1 MAVDLQDLKTHLNVT
16 RSDHDSELLEMLAAA
31 TRHVE
36 KLIGPLVPQLRTEIV
51 RYGFLSRYP
60 VVSVST
66 PGVTVEDARTGLVTV
81 PFGTQVTYLY
91 GWDGPTPTQRQAIL
105 LTAAHLWETQRGT
118 APTAL
123 QGDDTPPVFNP
134 ALNELVPPRAMQ
146 LLLPDMPVS
155 GFA

>member
-16 RSDHDSELLEMLAAA
+16 RGDHDVELLDMLAAA
-31 TRHVE
+31 TAHVE
-36 KLIGPLVPQLRTEIV
+36 KLIGPLVPQQRTEIV

-60 VVSVST
+60 VVSVLT
-66 PGVTVEDARTGLVTV
+66 AGVTLDDARTGLVTV
-81 PFGTQVTYLY
+81 VPGTVVTYTH
-91 GWDGPTPTQRQAIL
+91 GWNGPTPTQRQAIL

-123 QGDDTPPVFNP
+123 QGDDGQPQFQPGI
-134 ALNELVPPRAMQ
+134 NELVPPRAMQ
-146 LLLPDMPVS
+146 LLMPDMPVS